1 MFFSSI
7 LNITSS
13 NSIACVKVSNGTC
26 LVLFSYL
33 DRVFCLIF
41 SLSASSCWV
50 KPFFFLRKLINSPGF
65 VLNRRVVKMK
75 YCTFDESLS
84 ESSNIPP
91 IFEPYDEEKQKRLDE
106 LNTKIIENIRYK

>member
-1 MFFSSI
+1 
-7 LNITSS
+7 
-13 NSIACVKVSNGTC
+13 
-26 LVLFSYL
+26 
-33 DRVFCLIF
+33 
-41 SLSASSCWV
+41 
-50 KPFFFLRKLINSPGF
+50 
-65 VLNRRVVKMK
+65 MK